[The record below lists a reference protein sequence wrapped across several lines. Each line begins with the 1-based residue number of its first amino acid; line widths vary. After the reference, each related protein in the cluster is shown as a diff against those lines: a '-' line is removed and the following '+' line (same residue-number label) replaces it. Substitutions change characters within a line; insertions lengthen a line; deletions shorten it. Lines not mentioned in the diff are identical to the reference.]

1 VVPNISNFS
10 NAYAA
15 GTLQR
20 IVMET
25 TPITTTNDEY
35 SPELKFPPD
44 QAFMK
49 LSKYIPVGIVN
60 PETLVPGSLKARKR
74 IEKNGYKTRMHPK
87 IKIE

>member
-1 VVPNISNFS
+1 MVPNISNFS

-49 LSKYIPVGIVN
+49 LSKYISLYLLSIV
-60 PETLVPGSLKARKR
+60 LVWLSDHD
-74 IEKNGYKTRMHPK
+74 N
-87 IKIE
+87 